1 MKAST
6 LHDPKAERAVL
17 AAYLTGKAATI
28 AAGDHFPQEDW
39 FFEPANQSVFHAV
52 HDLFTVGER
61 VDLVTVSKRL
71 REMGALE
78 RVGGDDYLAGITEIN
93 PIPSQVHRHLA
104 ILREY
109 VVRRQLHAAGQQ
121 ITAMAADESMLLS
134 DVLLKSDAA
143 FHGAGDHAPHE
154 QAMKLEELVARQSV
168 AIKENPAKGEVP
180 GLLCDFTELNR
191 ILGGFRRNNLIVL
204 ASRPGQG
211 KTALALNLAFQV
223 GALSEFPA
231 IFFSL
236 EMDQEQLV
244 RRLVA
249 SEGTSYGQN
258 ESPPHRLDTGTLERG
273 DMTPRHWHLFM
284 HSRPMELLDAM
295 YVVDS
300 PNLSVLDMR
309 MHARRMQAKHGGVA
323 MVVVDYLQLVT
334 SAGWGRRAEKR
345 YEEIGAISRQL
356 KFLAK
361 DLKCPVL
368 ALSQLSREIEKRDDK
383 RPLLSDLRESGSIEQ
398 DADAVIFIHNPSAGL
413 REDHQAKAEEL
424 PVELHLLKN
433 RHGETGIRRFIFDK
447 PAQRFVEHPR

>member
-1 MKAST
+1 MSAP
-6 LHDPKAERAVL
+6 LHDKKAEQAVL
-17 AAYLTGKAATI
+17 AAYLTGKTKTI
-28 AAGDHFPQEDW
+28 EAGDHFPQEEW
-39 FFEPANQSVFHAV
+39 FFEPANQQVFQAV
-52 HDLFTVGER
+52 QHLYTKGER

-78 RVGGDDYLAGITEIN
+78 RVGGDDYLAGMTEIN

-109 VVRRQLHAAGQQ
+109 MVRRRLERAGQE
-121 ITAMAADESMLLS
+121 IATMAADEALVLS

-143 FHGAGDHAPHE
+143 FHNAGDEGAGE
-154 QAMKLEELVARQSV
+154 QAADLRLLVSQQSDR
-168 AIKENPAKGEVP
+168 IKADQAEGQVP
-180 GLLCDFTELNR
+180 GLLCDFTNLNR
-191 ILGGFRRNNLIVL
+191 ILGGFRRNNLIIL

-223 GALSEFPA
+223 GALSEHPA

-236 EMDQEQLV
+236 EMDREQLV

-249 SEGTSYGQN
+249 SEGTSFGQG
-258 ESPPHRLDTGTLERG
+258 ESPPQRLETHSLERG
-273 DMTPRHWHLFM
+273 TMTAKDWHLFM
-284 HSRPMELLDAM
+284 HSRPCELPDAM

-300 PNLSVLDMR
+300 TNLSVLDMR
-309 MHARRMQAKHGGVA
+309 MHARRIQAQHGGVS
-323 MVVVDYLQLVT
+323 MVAVDYLQLVT

-345 YEEIGAISRQL
+345 YEEIGNISRQL

-361 DLKCPVL
+361 SLNCPVL

-398 DADAVIFIHNPSAGL
+398 DADSVIFIHNPGAGM
-413 REDHQAKAEEL
+413 RDDHQARASEM

-447 PAQRFVEHPR
+447 PAQRFVERAQ